1 MWKCLSI
8 SMRQILPPWLNS
20 NYQPAIAVYRIGKSC
35 PQSVL
40 WAGMSQTQ
48 HEKELQNQTQ
58 FSPHLHL
65 TPPEDL
71 MVCTETK
78 TPSQSSGPNHNPMAF
93 KHLPA

>member
-58 FSPHLHL
+58 FLRGLFSLMKMKCPSP
-65 TPPEDL
+65 
-71 MVCTETK
+71 V
-78 TPSQSSGPNHNPMAF
+78 
-93 KHLPA
+93 